1 MFRHIRWRIA
11 IPHVLLIVLV
21 MSALAVSLSSLSR
34 RVLQTDLREQL
45 ASEARLLADWSAPL
59 VASHADSDALDRVAR
74 RAADLTGRRVTFIAS
89 DGTVIGESHADRTQ
103 MDNHAN
109 RPEVSKA
116 LHGREGSDIR
126 FSHTQGQTMMYV
138 AVPIRSGS
146 GLIGVARVSLS
157 LAQVDSR
164 VADLQQTIFTAA
176 GAATVLATLTSLLI
190 AERIARP
197 VRELT
202 AVAERLS
209 KGDLNARLTAST
221 RDEVGRL
228 TLSFNRMARR
238 LQEQVASLSRE
249 RSRLAGILEH
259 MADPVIITDRE
270 GQVQLVNAA
279 ATRLLAVHPPQAVG
293 HSFRQL
299 VRHPRLLELWRQA
312 AASREEQTATI
323 DTGAQGT
330 HLHAIIT
337 PLEQTDEQGYLVMLH
352 DLTRLRQLEAM
363 RRDLVSN
370 ISHELRTPLASLKA
384 LTDTLRDGALQDP
397 EAAQRFLDRMEVEV
411 DALIQLVQE
420 LLELARIESGKAPL
434 HLRAT
439 PVESAIIPPVER
451 LRAQAERAGLTLA
464 VELRDGLPHVLV
476 DTERIHQV
484 MTNLVHNAI
493 KFTPHGGR
501 ITVSAEPRGDR
512 VVIAVA
518 DTGVGIAPEDQP
530 RIFERFYKADLA
542 RSGGGTGL
550 GLAIAKHIVQA
561 HNGHIWVESQ
571 EGRGSTFCFS
581 IPVAHPER

>member
-21 MSALAVSLSSLSR
+21 MSALAVSLSSRSR
-34 RVLQTDLREQL
+34 RTLQSDLREQL
-45 ASEARLLADWSAPL
+45 ASEARLLADRSAPL
-59 VASHADSDALDRVAR
+59 VASHADGDALDRLAR
-74 RAADLTGRRVTFIAS
+74 RAADLTGRRVTFIAP
-89 DGTVIGESHADRTQ
+89 DGTVIGESHADRTR
-103 MDNHAN
+103 MENHAD
-109 RPEVSKA
+109 RPEISQA
-116 LHGREGSDIR
+116 LQGTEGSDIR
-126 FSHTQGQTMMYV
+126 LSHTQGRPMMYV
-138 AVPIRSGS
+138 AVPIRTDS
-146 GLIGVARVSLS
+146 GLIGIARVSLS
-157 LAQVDSR
+157 LAQVDAR
-164 VADLQQTIFTAA
+164 VASLRQAIFTAA
-176 GAATVLATLTSLLI
+176 GVATLLATLTSLFI

-209 KGDLNARLTAST
+209 KGDLNARLTPST

-238 LQEQVASLSRE
+238 LQEQVATLSRE

-259 MADPVIITDRE
+259 MADAVIITDRE
-270 GQVQLVNAA
+270 GQVQLINPA
-279 ATRLLAVHPPQAVG
+279 ATRLLALDPPQAVG

-299 VRHPRLLELWRQA
+299 VRHPRLLELWRRA
-312 AASREEQTATI
+312 AACREEQTATI
-323 DTGAQGT
+323 DTGVHGAY
-330 HLHAIIT
+330 LHAIVT
-337 PLEQTDEQGYLVMLH
+337 PLEQIDEQGFLVMLH
-352 DLTRLRQLEAM
+352 DLTRLRQLEAV

-384 LTDTLRDGALQDP
+384 LTDTLRDGALEDP
-397 EAAQRFLDRMEVEV
+397 KVAQRFLDRMEVEV

-420 LLELARIESGKAPL
+420 LLELSRIESGKAPL
-434 HLRAT
+434 NLRAT
-439 PVESAIIPPVER
+439 PVESALIPPVER

-464 VELRDGLPHVLV
+464 MEVPHDLPPVLV

-493 KFTPHGGR
+493 KFTPNGGR

-512 VVIAVA
+512 VVISVA

-530 RIFERFYKADLA
+530 RIFERFYKADRA

-571 EGRGSTFCFS
+571 EGRGSTFYFS
-581 IPVAHPER
+581 IPVAP